1 MAISTVA
8 IVVGVALWILGNIAL
23 PLLVN
28 AIERQFQREID
39 RAVSAVVS
47 IVFSC
52 LLWVAQI
59 MLVVLLLPNITII
72 WVLEQV
78 PGGAQRMTVLR
89 RSKPFDDVYVGVK
102 LITRS
107 DFRRHLAGLL
117 ARHEPKR
124 SLERAKPREG
134 DD

>member
-8 IVVGVALWILGNIAL
+8 IVVGVALWILGNIVL

-47 IVFSC
+47 IIFSC

-59 MLVVLLLPNITII
+59 VLVLLLLPNITII

-78 PGGAQRMTVLR
+78 PGGAQRVTVLR
-89 RSKPFDDVYVGVK
+89 RWKPFDDVYVAVK
-102 LITRS
+102 VITRS
-107 DFRRHLAGLL
+107 DFRRQLARLL
-117 ARHEPKR
+117 ARHEPER